1 MIEKMQRIVYNIRCK
16 GGADQWQKDIC
27 RKFVKGFYLRRKEV
41 FFQLLI
47 LRILQTQ
54 IQCAP
59 LYIGLFK
66 MEHCAVF

>member
-47 LRILQTQ
+47 LRVIRNDRHQHK
-54 IQCAP
+54 ASVP
-59 LYIGLFK
+59 
-66 MEHCAVF
+66 